1 MGGDTTTSKE
11 EGPGI
16 PDPARKNE
24 TPEIVL
30 DDDAAADSSALDDTP
45 EVTDV
50 PPKPELSGTE
60 LPPK

>member
-16 PDPARKNE
+16 ADPARKNE
-24 TPEIVL
+24 APEIIL
-30 DDDAAADSSALDDTP
+30 EDDAAADMSALDDTP
-45 EVTDV
+45 EVNHV